1 MENKDFIENSE
12 LRIAICDDDKS
23 DREKVHI
30 LLQDYLK
37 KKSILLLQIMKQEK
51 KLVQRFMTLN
61 LSGVMKHGWNIEKI
75 ILYSI
80 NHLIF
85 MKYT

>member
-1 MENKDFIENSE
+1 MNNKIENSE

-37 KKSILLLQIMKQEK
+37 KKSIKAQVK
-51 KLVQRFMTLN
+51 VFDHPDTL
-61 LSGVMKHGWNIEKI
+61 IEECEHYRSYK
-75 ILYSI
+75 
-80 NHLIF
+80 
-85 MKYT
+85 

>member
-1 MENKDFIENSE
+1 MPGGFMENKNFIENSE

-37 KKSILLLQIMKQEK
+37 KKSSIQLIKRKFWIIAIM
-51 KLVQRFMTLN
+51 
-61 LSGVMKHGWNIEKI
+61 IETI
-75 ILYSI
+75 
-80 NHLIF
+80 
-85 MKYT
+85 M